1 MAVSKDPVYKKAR
14 ALGISPAYL
23 GYTGSSNRALPRRR
37 SKLSEYGMQQR
48 EKQKA
53 KFIYGVSEKQFRGYY
68 DKATSMPGQTGESL
82 IILCERRLDNI
93 AFRSGL
99 ARTRRE
105 ARQVVT
111 HGHLTVNGQQVDIPS
126 YLVKEGDVIEVREK
140 SRSKELFKMIKEANA
155 SFGIVSWLNSDL
167 ENLKVTVERFPTRE
181 DIDIPVEERMIVE
194 FYSK

>member
-23 GYTGSSNRALPRRR
+23 GYTGESKRALPNRRA
-37 SKLSEYGMQQR
+37 KLSEYGLQQR

-68 DKATSMPGQTGESL
+68 DKATKMKGQTGEQL

-105 ARQVVT
+105 ARQIVT
-111 HGHLTVNGQQVDIPS
+111 HGHLTVNGKQVDIPS
-126 YLVKEGDVIEVREK
+126 YLIEEGDVIEVREK
-140 SRSKELFKMIKEANA
+140 SKTSPLFKAIKEVNA
-155 SFGIVSWLNSDL
+155 SFGVVEWLSTDL
-167 ENLKVTVERFPTRE
+167 EKLKVTVDRFPTRE

>member
-1 MAVSKDPVYKKAR
+1 
-14 ALGISPAYL
+14 
-23 GYTGSSNRALPRRR
+23 
-37 SKLSEYGMQQR
+37 MQQR

-68 DKATSMPGQTGESL
+68 DKASRMKGQTGEQL

-105 ARQVVT
+105 ARQIVT
-111 HGHLTVNGQQVDIPS
+111 HGHLLVNGKQVDIPS
-126 YLVKEGDVIEVREK
+126 YLVEEGDVIEVREK
-140 SRSKELFKMIKEANA
+140 SRTNTLFKAIKEVNA
-155 SFGIVSWLNSDL
+155 SFGVVEWLDSDI
-167 ENLKVTVERFPTRE
+167 ENLKVKVVKFPTRE
-181 DIDIPVEERMIVE
+181 EIDIPVEERMIVE

>member
-1 MAVSKDPVYKKAR
+1 MAVSKDPVYKKSR
-14 ALGISPAYL
+14 SLGISPAYL
-23 GYTGSSNRALPRRR
+23 GYSGESKR
-37 SKLSEYGMQQR
+37 SVGQKGKLSEYGMQQR

-68 DKATSMPGQTGESL
+68 DKATKMPGQTGENL

-93 AFRSGL
+93 AFRAGL

-105 ARQVVT
+105 ARQIVT
-111 HGHLTVNGQQVDIPS
+111 HGHLLVNGKQVDIPS
-126 YLVKEGDVIEVREK
+126 LLVKEGDVIEVREK
-140 SRSKELFKMIKEANA
+140 SKKSPLFKNIKEANA
-155 SFGIVSWLNSDL
+155 SFGIVSWLDSDL
-167 ENLKVTVERFPTRE
+167 ENLKVTVDHFPARE

>member
-1 MAVSKDPVYKKAR
+1 MAVSKDPVYKRAR

-23 GYTGSSNRALPRRR
+23 GYTGESKRTLPRRR

-53 KFIYGVSEKQFRGYY
+53 KFIYGVSEKQFRSYY
-68 DKATSMPGQTGESL
+68 DKAAKMSGQTGEEL

-105 ARQVVT
+105 ARQIVT
-111 HGHLTVNGQQVDIPS
+111 HGHLTVNGVKVDIPS
-126 YLVKEGDVIEVREK
+126 YQVSEGDKIEVSEK
-140 SRSKELFKMIKEANA
+140 SRSKELFKNIRETNA
-155 SFGIVSWLNSDL
+155 SFGVVEWLSSDI
-167 ENLKVTVERFPTRE
+167 ENLKVTVNKFPTRE
-181 DIDIPVEERMIVE
+181 EIDLSLIHI
-194 FYSK
+194 

>member
-23 GYTGSSNRALPRRR
+23 GYTGESNRTLPRRR
-37 SKLSEYGMQQR
+37 GKLSEYGMQQR

-68 DKATSMPGQTGESL
+68 EAASKMKGQTGEQL
-82 IILCERRLDNI
+82 IILCERRLDNV

-105 ARQVVT
+105 ARQIVT
-111 HGHLTVNGQQVDIPS
+111 HGHLTVNGKQVDIPS
-126 YLVKEGDVIEVREK
+126 YQIEEGDVIEVREK
-140 SRSKELFKMIKEANA
+140 SRSSQLFKAIKETNA
-155 SFGIVSWLNSDL
+155 TFGVVEWLTSDI
-167 ENLKVTVERFPTRE
+167 ENLKVTVDRFPTRE

>member
-1 MAVSKDPVYKKAR
+1 MAVSKDPVYKRAR

-23 GYTGSSNRALPRRR
+23 GYTGESKRTLPQRRGKM
-37 SKLSEYGMQQR
+37 SDYGMQQR

-68 DKATSMPGQTGESL
+68 EKATKIKGQTGEQL

-105 ARQVVT
+105 ARQIVT
-111 HGHLTVNGQQVDIPS
+111 HGHLLVNGKSVDIPS
-126 YLVKEGDVIEVREK
+126 ILVNEGDVIEVKEK
-140 SRSKELFKMIKEANA
+140 SRSSQLFKAIKETNQ
-155 SFGIVSWLNSDL
+155 SFGVVSWLDSDL
-167 ENLKVTVERFPTRE
+167 ENLKVKVTNFPTRE

>member
-1 MAVSKDPVYKKAR
+1 MAVSRDPVYKRCR

-23 GYTGSSNRALPRRR
+23 GYSGESKRTNPRGR

-68 DKATSMPGQTGESL
+68 DKATSMSGQTGENL
-82 IILCERRLDNI
+82 VILCERRLDNI

-111 HGHLTVNGQQVDIPS
+111 HGHLTVNGQHVDIPS

>member
-1 MAVSKDPVYKKAR
+1 MAVSKDPVYKRAR

-23 GYTGSSNRALPRRR
+23 GYTGESKRTLPRRR

-53 KFIYGVSEKQFRGYY
+53 KFIYGVSEKQFRSYY
-68 DKATSMPGQTGESL
+68 DKAAKMSGQTGEEL

-105 ARQVVT
+105 ARQIVT
-111 HGHLTVNGQQVDIPS
+111 HGHLTVNGVKVDIPS
-126 YLVKEGDVIEVREK
+126 YQVSEGDKIEVSEK
-140 SRSKELFKMIKEANA
+140 SRSKELFKNIRETNA
-155 SFGIVSWLNSDL
+155 SFGVVEWLSSDI
-167 ENLKVTVERFPTRE
+167 ENLKVTVNKFPTRE
-181 DIDIPVEERMIVE
+181 EIDIPVEERMIVE

>member
-1 MAVSKDPVYKKAR
+1 MAVSRDPIYKKCR
-14 ALGISPAYL
+14 SLGISPAYL
-23 GYTGSSNRALPRRR
+23 GYSGESKRSNSNARR
-37 SKLSEYGMQQR
+37 KLSEYGMQQR

-68 DKATSMPGQTGESL
+68 EKALKLEGQAGENL

-105 ARQVVT
+105 ARQIVT
-111 HGHLTVNGQQVDIPS
+111 HGHLLVNGKSVDIPS
-126 YLVKEGDVIEVREK
+126 ILVNEGDVIEVKEK
-140 SRSKELFKMIKEANA
+140 SRSSQLFKAVKEANA
-155 SFGIVSWLNSDL
+155 SFGVVSWLDSDL
-167 ENLKVTVERFPTRE
+167 ENLKVKVEHFPTRE

>member
-23 GYTGSSNRALPRRR
+23 GYTGESKRALPNRR

-68 DKATSMPGQTGESL
+68 EAASKMKGQTGEQL

-93 AFRSGL
+93 AYRSGL

-105 ARQVVT
+105 ARQIVT
-111 HGHLTVNGQQVDIPS
+111 HEHLTVNGKQVDIPS
-126 YLVKEGDVIEVREK
+126 YKVEEGDVIEVREK
-140 SRSKELFKMIKEANA
+140 SRSNTLFKTIKETNA
-155 SFGIVSWLNSDL
+155 TFGVVEWLSSDL
-167 ENLKVTVERFPTRE
+167 ENLKVTVDRFPTRE

>member
-1 MAVSKDPVYKKAR
+1 MAVSKDPVYKRAR

-23 GYTGSSNRALPRRR
+23 GYTGESKRQLPQRRG
-37 SKLSEYGMQQR
+37 KLSDYGMQQR

-68 DKATSMPGQTGESL
+68 DKASRMKGQTGEEL

-105 ARQVVT
+105 ARQIVT
-111 HGHLTVNGQQVDIPS
+111 HGHLLVNGKQVDIPS
-126 YLVKEGDVIEVREK
+126 YLVEEGDVIEVREK
-140 SRSKELFKMIKEANA
+140 SRSKELFKNIKEVNA
-155 SFGIVSWLNSDL
+155 SFGVVEWLDSDI
-167 ENLKVTVERFPTRE
+167 ENLKVKVEKFPTRE
-181 DIDIPVEERMIVE
+181 EIDIPVEERMIVE

>member
-1 MAVSKDPVYKKAR
+1 MAVSRDPIFKR
-14 ALGISPAYL
+14 CRSLGISPAYL
-23 GYTGSSNRALPRRR
+23 GYSGESKRSNSNQRR
-37 SKLSEYGMQQR
+37 KLSEYGMQQR

-53 KFIYGVSEKQFRGYY
+53 KFIYGVSEKQFRSYY
-68 DKATSMPGQTGESL
+68 EKASKMHGQTGENL

-111 HGHLTVNGQQVDIPS
+111 HGHLLLNGKSVDIPS
-126 YLVKEGDVIEVREK
+126 ILVKEGDVIEVT
-140 SRSKELFKMIKEANA
+140 NQ
-155 SFGIVSWLNSDL
+155 SFVIVSWLDSDL
-167 ENLKVTVERFPTRE
+167 ENLKVKVTNFPTRE

>member
-1 MAVSKDPVYKKAR
+1 MAVSRDPIFKR
-14 ALGISPAYL
+14 CRSLGISPAYL
-23 GYTGSSNRALPRRR
+23 GYSGESKRTNSNQRR
-37 SKLSEYGMQQR
+37 KLSEYGMQQR

-53 KFIYGVSEKQFRGYY
+53 KFIYGVSEKQFRSYY
-68 DKATSMPGQTGESL
+68 EKASKMQGQTGENL

-105 ARQVVT
+105 ARQIVT
-111 HGHLTVNGQQVDIPS
+111 HGHLLVNGKSVDIPS
-126 YLVKEGDVIEVREK
+126 ILVNEGDVIEVKEK
-140 SRSKELFKMIKEANA
+140 SRSSQLFKAIKEINQ
-155 SFGIVSWLNSDL
+155 SFGVVSWLDSDL
-167 ENLKVTVERFPTRE
+167 ENLKVKVTNFPTRE

>member
-1 MAVSKDPVYKKAR
+1 
-14 ALGISPAYL
+14 
-23 GYTGSSNRALPRRR
+23 
-37 SKLSEYGMQQR
+37 MQQR

-53 KFIYGVSEKQFRGYY
+53 KFIYGVSEKQFRSYY
-68 DKATSMPGQTGESL
+68 EQASKMKGQTGENL

-111 HGHLTVNGQQVDIPS
+111 HGHLLLNGKSVDIPS
-126 YLVKEGDVIEVREK
+126 ILVKEGDVIEVKEK
-140 SRSKELFKMIKEANA
+140 SRSSQLFKAIKETNQ
-155 SFGIVSWLNSDL
+155 SFGIVSWLDSDL
-167 ENLKVTVERFPTRE
+167 ENLKVKVTNFPTRE

>member
-1 MAVSKDPVYKKAR
+1 MAVSKDPVYKRAR

-23 GYTGSSNRALPRRR
+23 GYTGESKRTLPQRRGKM
-37 SKLSEYGMQQR
+37 SDYGMQQR

-68 DKATSMPGQTGESL
+68 EKATKIKGQTGEQL

-105 ARQVVT
+105 ARQIVT
-111 HGHLTVNGQQVDIPS
+111 HGHLLVNGIRVDIPS
-126 YLVKEGDVIEVREK
+126 YLVKAGDVIEIREK
-140 SRSKELFKMIKEANA
+140 SKSLTRYKEILEATN
-155 SFGIVSWLNSDL
+155 GRLVPEWLEADRDA
-167 ENLKVTVERFPTRE
+167 LKGTVVQLPTRE
-181 DIDIPVEERMIVE
+181 AIDVPVDEMLIVE
-194 FYSK
+194 LYSK

>member
-23 GYTGSSNRALPRRR
+23 GYAGESNRTLPRRR
-37 SKLSEYGMQQR
+37 AKLSEYGMQQR

-68 DKATSMPGQTGESL
+68 EAASKMKGQTGEQL
-82 IILCERRLDNI
+82 IILCERRLDNV

-105 ARQVVT
+105 ARQIVT

-126 YLVKEGDVIEVREK
+126 YKIEEGDVIEVREK
-140 SRSKELFKMIKEANA
+140 SRSSQLFKAIKETNA
-155 SFGIVSWLNSDL
+155 TFGVVEWLTSDL
-167 ENLKVTVERFPTRE
+167 ENLKVTVDRFPTRE

>member
-1 MAVSKDPVYKKAR
+1 MAVSKDPVYKRAR
-14 ALGISPAYL
+14 AMSD
-23 GYTGSSNRALPRRR
+23 
-37 SKLSEYGMQQR
+37 YGMQQR

-68 DKATSMPGQTGESL
+68 EKATTMEGQTGEQL

-105 ARQVVT
+105 ARQIVS
-111 HGHLTVNGQQVDIPS
+111 HGHLLVNGKQVNIPS
-126 YLVKEGDVIEVREK
+126 YLIEEGDVIEVREK
-140 SRSKELFKMIKEANA
+140 SKNKELFKTIKETNA
-155 SFGIVSWLNSDL
+155 TFGVVDWINSDI
-167 ENLKVTVERFPTRE
+167 ENLKITIDRFPTRE

>member
-23 GYTGSSNRALPRRR
+23 GYTGESKRALPNRRA
-37 SKLSEYGMQQR
+37 KLSEYGLQQR

-68 DKATSMPGQTGESL
+68 DKATKMRGQTGEQL

-105 ARQVVT
+105 ARQIVT
-111 HGHLTVNGQQVDIPS
+111 HGHLTVNGKQVDIPS
-126 YLVKEGDVIEVREK
+126 YLIEEGDVIEVREK
-140 SRSKELFKMIKEANA
+140 SKTSPLFKAIKEVNA
-155 SFGIVSWLNSDL
+155 SFGVVEWLSTDL
-167 ENLKVTVERFPTRE
+167 EKLKVTVDRFPTRE

-194 FYSK
+194 FYSN

>member
-1 MAVSKDPVYKKAR
+1 
-14 ALGISPAYL
+14 
-23 GYTGSSNRALPRRR
+23 
-37 SKLSEYGMQQR
+37 KLSEYGMQQR

-53 KFIYGVSEKQFRGYY
+53 KFIYGVSEKQFRSYY
-68 DKATSMPGQTGESL
+68 EKASKMQGQTGENL

-105 ARQVVT
+105 ARQIVT
-111 HGHLTVNGQQVDIPS
+111 HGHLLVNGKSVDIPS
-126 YLVKEGDVIEVREK
+126 ILVNEGDVIEVKEK
-140 SRSKELFKMIKEANA
+140 SRSSQLFKAIKETNQ
-155 SFGIVSWLNSDL
+155 SFGVVSWLDSDL
-167 ENLKVTVERFPTRE
+167 ENLKVKVTNFPTRE

>member
-1 MAVSKDPVYKKAR
+1 MAVSRDPIFKR
-14 ALGISPAYL
+14 CRSLGISPAYL
-23 GYTGSSNRALPRRR
+23 GYSGESKRSNSNQRR
-37 SKLSEYGMQQR
+37 KLSEYGMQQR

-68 DKATSMPGQTGESL
+68 EKATKMKGQTGENL

-105 ARQVVT
+105 ARQIVT
-111 HGHLTVNGQQVDIPS
+111 HGHLLLNGKSVDIPS
-126 YLVKEGDVIEVREK
+126 ILVNEGDVIEVKEK
-140 SRSKELFKMIKEANA
+140 SRSSQLFKSIKETNQ
-155 SFGIVSWLNSDL
+155 SFGVVSWLDSDL
-167 ENLKVTVERFPTRE
+167 ENLKVKVTNFPTRE